1 MADNR
6 SIRSSQLLSPYGTGS
21 IVDIGDES
29 LLLTDLSGWP
39 KYLEE
44 IHLDRLANELG
55 VNTLRAPP
63 KQPEFGQKENRS
75 VTAIRFPHWMFCPSC
90 RKMEHWINKTGQSE
104 DNKPVCKS
112 VKCKKRKLVP
122 MRFVMACEHGHLE
135 DIPWDYWAHSHGND
149 GACGDR
155 NSLFFESS
163 PSKGSGLDALSVQC
177 KACGSE
183 RHLGRLPGPNSM
195 PSLGVQCK
203 GRQPW
208 EPKNV
213 NGCESP
219 LVVLQRGASNL
230 YYPVV
235 RSALDIP
242 VGAALGGQSDLLLAV
257 ESHSSYETCRR
268 MLVEINNEGAAREIA
283 KLIAKDVECTVDEVI
298 ACISPKD
305 DASKNNFKLP
315 TVEEL
320 QSAEWDVLVSSD
332 VEDHTTSNFSVR
344 VVHDLSTND
353 KWDFSSIIQRVVL
366 LDKLREVRAFC
377 GYQRVKP
384 GEILVS
390 PAGRHEDIKWLPA
403 IQVFGEGV
411 FIQFS
416 EDTLSE
422 WENSS
427 SDFINS
433 RLNSMIRRYNEGNV
447 SYLAVPTARLVAL
460 HTLVHLLIRQLS
472 FESGYASGSIRE
484 RIYAEEGQAG
494 ILIYTADSDSEG
506 SLGGIVQ
513 QGESHRLLSTMAAA
527 LDTASWCSNDPVCSE
542 METQGI
548 MGLNKA
554 ACHSCTLISE
564 TSCTMNNLLL
574 DRKLLLGENSCH
586 GLMSAPLGKIRSG
599 I

>member
-44 IHLDRLANELG
+44 VHLDRLANELG
-55 VNTLRAPP
+55 VNTLRSPP

-75 VTAIRFPHWMFCPSC
+75 VTAIRFPRWMFCPSC

-112 VKCKKRKLVP
+112 VRCKKRKLVP

-135 DIPWDYWAHSHGND
+135 DVPWDYWAHSHGKA
-149 GACGDR
+149 GSCRDR
-155 NSLFFESS
+155 NSLFFKSN
-163 PSKGSGLDALSVQC
+163 PRKGSGLDALSVQC

-183 RHLGRLPGPNSM
+183 RHLGVLPGPNSM
-195 PSLGVQCK
+195 QSLGVKCK
-203 GRQPW
+203 GKQPW
-208 EPKNV
+208 ESKNE
-213 NGCESP
+213 NDCESP

-235 RSALDIP
+235 CSALDIP
-242 VGAALGGQSDLLLAV
+242 VGASLGGQSDLLLAV

-268 MLVEINNEGAAREIA
+268 MLVENKNEGAARAIA
-283 KLIAKDVECTVDEVI
+283 KMIAEDVDCTVDEVI
-298 ACISPKD
+298 EVISSED
-305 DASKNNFKLP
+305 DVPRNNFKLP
-315 TVEEL
+315 TAEEL
-320 QSAEWDVLVSSD
+320 QSAEWDVLVSSE
-332 VEDHTTSNFSVR
+332 VEAHTTSNFSVR
-344 VVHDLSTND
+344 VIRDLSTND
-353 KWDFSSIIQRVVL
+353 KWGFSSIIQRVVL

-384 GEILVS
+384 GEVIVS

-416 EDTLSE
+416 EDALSE

-506 SLGGIVQ
+506 SLGGLVQ

-586 GLMSAPLGKIRSG
+586 GLMSAPLEKIRSG